1 MKFAAGLIKIFSG
14 LLSAFIFGIFLYYTY
29 MCQSSGGDLVYMQV
43 ANVALIL
50 FLISAVTFALI
61 FVVFDAYQ
69 NVKVGEAVIKKIN
82 GVADSEQKPGMTDDV
97 FGKFAEKQNS
107 ANLIISSGLNAI
119 EENLKQLNASTKGA
133 AEQTTNTLTQLA
145 LFGEQIVAA
154 LNSGNDKP
162 AEDHSGE
169 LSVLVRTVAKLSSD
183 LNSLNGKTLDAIKNI
198 ADNVGKITEKN
209 KKENDL
215 ENLSSPVAGFSDSYS
230 DSPVNQDEAE
240 EIPPVSVA
248 DFYGERFNSVKTGD
262 ISPAEENRNEEEEI
276 PAVPVDRF
284 AAETPDIYANP
295 VTDAVSETEEIP
307 AAPVDR
313 FAAETPDIY
322 ANPVTDAVSETE
334 EIPAAPVDRF
344 ATETPDIYADALSV
358 PDVPEISEGPLADNY
373 SLAADDP
380 FNPPADY
387 QNEQVSLAPS
397 EEDTVSELTDLQSQQ
412 VDSERLNSIF
422 NDNFASEM
430 ADLDILK
437 DAAPQN
443 GTDISATDEID
454 LDSLLSDTKN
464 K

>member
-262 ISPAEENRNEEEEI
+262 ISPAEENRNEEEE
-276 PAVPVDRF
+276 V
-284 AAETPDIYANP
+284 
-295 VTDAVSETEEIP
+295 P